1 MKRFED
7 AVQWV
12 LEARRL
18 LVSMQTENV
27 DFSEK
32 SGHQDIVTKYDK
44 EIERYLRDRIR
55 GNYPKDRIVG
65 EEFPGEASGGEES
78 REWWDTQQEAVWYLD
93 PIDGTTNFVNQRC
106 HYAISVGCLAEGE
119 MDFGIVL
126 DVTENRLYTAKKG
139 LGAWMNGKRLQTSL
153 ARQVKNMLLTCPC
166 VTDLFLEPHKRQ
178 AGFSRLALD
187 VRAVRSLGSVALELC
202 QVASGQAD
210 LCVAMKSSPWDHN
223 AARLI
228 LKEAG
233 GEIRNLEG
241 GPLSYSQ
248 SSAFLAGNSRE
259 TTEFV
264 IEHYL

>member
-1 MKRFED
+1 
-7 AVQWV
+7 
-12 LEARRL
+12 
-18 LVSMQTENV
+18 
-27 DFSEK
+27 
-32 SGHQDIVTKYDK
+32 
-44 EIERYLRDRIR
+44 
-55 GNYPKDRIVG
+55 
-65 EEFPGEASGGEES
+65 
-78 REWWDTQQEAVWYLD
+78 
-93 PIDGTTNFVNQRC
+93 
-106 HYAISVGCLAEGE
+106 

-259 TTEFV
+259 TIEFV